1 MRSLLSVPLRKI
13 LQMLSTSTGTLQT
26 APLILENW
34 SFAIITTLKNK
45 ILLLIITFS
54 NLFKDSVKALHTCSR
69 FFKYLKTYAF
79 YPHKGIYFLKGN
91 KILYKIVVL
100 RFTFK

>member
-1 MRSLLSVPLRKI
+1 MEIQIFKI
-13 LQMLSTSTGTLQT
+13 
-26 APLILENW
+26 
-34 SFAIITTLKNK
+34 
-45 ILLLIITFS
+45 FS
-54 NLFKDSVKALHTCSR
+54 SMKDSVKALHTCSR

-100 RFTFK
+100 CFTFK